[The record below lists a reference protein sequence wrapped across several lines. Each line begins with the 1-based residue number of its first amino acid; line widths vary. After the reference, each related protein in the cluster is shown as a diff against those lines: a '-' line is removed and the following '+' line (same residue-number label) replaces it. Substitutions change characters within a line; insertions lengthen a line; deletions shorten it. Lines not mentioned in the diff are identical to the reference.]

1 MSSDPLFGWDLT
13 YKTVEK
19 DIKQKSD
26 VIVAFI
32 HWNLMKR
39 GFRSIGIGDEV
50 IALSFLILIVLTAR
64 EFIFRSSET
73 KNVKIITNDKKKYFA
88 ILHLGHRD

>member
-39 GFRSIGIGDEV
+39 GFRNIGIGDEV

-73 KNVKIITNDKKKYFA
+73 KNVKIIINDKKNLQLY
-88 ILHLGHRD
+88 I